1 MKGSFES
8 KGIICDVYNSGSE
21 FLAKIG
27 LENYKVIV
35 LDIMM
40 PGISGFDTLRR
51 LQSLPEMPP
60 VIIYSQAEKS
70 MAIQALSLG
79 AKFFLP
85 KPQKPEILIQKVM
98 EFL

>member
-1 MKGSFES
+1 M
-8 KGIICDVYNSGSE
+8 
-21 FLAKIG
+21 L
-27 LENYKVIV
+27 
-35 LDIMM
+35 

-60 VIIYSQAEKS
+60 VIIYSQTEKN